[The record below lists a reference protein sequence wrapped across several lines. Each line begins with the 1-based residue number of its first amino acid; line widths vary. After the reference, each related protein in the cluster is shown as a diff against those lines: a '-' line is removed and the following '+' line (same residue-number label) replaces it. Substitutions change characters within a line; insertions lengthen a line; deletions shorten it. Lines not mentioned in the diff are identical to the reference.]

1 MKGLINSCRLIL
13 TTMFM
18 FLFIKASDAGNLEME
33 RACSSIPGFKECK
46 RMTKQSFRVIIE
58 DQDLKHDYDRYGEM
72 LCYGG
77 YNKFGVNRGYAI
89 NFINTNQIELAKF
102 KCDYRHPLS

>member
-1 MKGLINSCRLIL
+1 MKVLINSHKLVL
-13 TTMFM
+13 TAIFIS
-18 FLFIKASDAGNLEME
+18 LFVKESDAGNLEME
-33 RACSSIPGFKECK
+33 RACSSIPIFKECK

-77 YNKFGVNRGYAI
+77 YNKFGVDRGYAI
-89 NFINTNQIELAKF
+89 SFINTNQTELAEF
-102 KCDYRHPLS
+102 KCEYRHPLS